1 MTQKPGD
8 QLYLFDKP
16 NLLYDVAEIEL
27 SYHNKCKA
35 EALPEV
41 AKAAKAA
48 VLFRMMWDENKIE
61 LIEQFKVM
69 HLNRANR
76 VLGIQNVSTGGIA
89 GTVCDPKLVFACALK
104 AAASGIILA
113 HNHPSGNKNPSGADD
128 RLTLKMQEAGKFL
141 DLPVLDHLIL
151 TPDNGF
157 YSYADSGYIL

>member
-16 NLLYDVAEIEL
+16 HPLYEVAEIEL
-27 SYHNKCKA
+27 TYHNKCKA

-48 VLFRMMWDENKIE
+48 VLFRMLWDENKIGFV
-61 LIEQFKVM
+61 EQFKVM

-76 VLGIQNVSTGGIA
+76 VLGVQEVSTGGIA

-128 RLTLKMQEAGKFL
+128 RLTLKMKQAGEFL
-141 DLPVLDHLIL
+141 DIQVLDHLIL
-151 TPDNGF
+151 TPDSGF
-157 YSYADSGYIL
+157 YSYADSDYIL